1 MGICVML
8 VDSNDAIAKGLAML
22 RNGHGCEVLYYS
34 AIMSV
39 SDHYIDDSTI
49 GGRELAMIVAD
60 ILTRDPKSRVA
71 GVAFGK
77 Y

>member
-1 MGICVML
+1 ML
-8 VDSNDAIAKGLAML
+8 VDRNDAIAKGLAML
-22 RNGHGCEVLYYS
+22 RNGHGCGVLYRS
-34 AIMSV
+34 AVMSV
-39 SDHYIDDSTI
+39 IYQYIDDSTI